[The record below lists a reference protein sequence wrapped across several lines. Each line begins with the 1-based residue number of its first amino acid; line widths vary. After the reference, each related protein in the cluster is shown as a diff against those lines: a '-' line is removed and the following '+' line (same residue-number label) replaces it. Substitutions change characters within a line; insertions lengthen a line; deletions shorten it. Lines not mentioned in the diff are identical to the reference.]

1 MCGSD
6 PAPPAPVAPKTP
18 VASDPNSKAIESLLG
33 VAAAGSADNPALRKS
48 LNIDLSSAGSSG
60 SGLSIPQ

>member
-6 PAPPAPVAPKTP
+6 PTPPAPVAPKIP
-18 VASDPNSKAIESLLG
+18 VASDPKVSSDQANAGVGQASDTSL
-33 VAAAGSADNPALRKS
+33 ATRKS

-60 SGLSIPQ
+60 SGLSIPS